1 MAEITKIRDCI
12 PHKNKE
18 NKPPAPPIGGKKRG
32 GGGEEMDIATLRGRF
47 FLSFDFLLSTFY

>member
-1 MAEITKIRDCI
+1 MAEITKIRAYS

-47 FLSFDFLLSTFY
+47 FLSFYFRLSTFY